1 MENWPTSSPIPG
13 LPMTSH
19 SSPLEVPVESNLRS
33 VSQHMD
39 ITHQVN
45 VFCIDLM
52 FFLFPITTCST
63 MYYPRAVCIDTFYYG
78 RMRFFFKLC
87 EMSLI
92 SLMLNFGLLLLH
104 AAIRYFIL
112 NSKRM
117 LEIIVIK
124 DLWPRLKSTATVK

>member
-104 AAIRYFIL
+104 AAIRPQIL
-112 NSKRM
+112 YPKLQTYVGDNSHKRP
-117 LEIIVIK
+117 VA
-124 DLWPRLKSTATVK
+124 SA